1 MSGFIPI
8 KRSLFEHFLARE
20 KRVFS
25 RFEAWLDL
33 IQMATFT
40 EQNEQIIKGKMIVCK
55 RGQLIASVRFL
66 QDRWAWSMHKVTDYL
81 ELLRSQDMLL
91 IDKESGVSRITLVNF
106 EKHNDLNGKLGPPNS
121 KRNAKWNS
129 KSRNHTGFALIEGT
143 QTDTE
148 KGTVREQSGNKSN
161 KVNKGKECLVGN
173 AETYSPEDEFMF
185 ESFTKWVD
193 KNALNVS
200 KMKEPFT
207 IDQYLQLRK
216 KIPNREAVQE
226 LLLKMHNWKPLLQK
240 NNSAY
245 LTILNWSK
253 KDYNNNPNEKNKSQ
267 NSNTEDALKVIYGQK

>member
-8 KRSLFEHFLARE
+8 KRSLFEHFLAKE

-33 IQMATFT
+33 IQMATFK
-40 EQNEQIIKGKMIVCK
+40 EQNEQIIKGKVIVCK

-66 QDRWAWSMHKVTDYL
+66 QERWTWSMHKVTDYL
-81 ELLRSQDMLL
+81 ELLRSQQMLL

-106 EKHNDLNGKLGPPNS
+106 EKHNDLNGGNGSPNS
-121 KRNAKWNS
+121 KRNAKRNS
-129 KSRNHTGFALIEGT
+129 KSLDSSGFGKNDGT
-143 QTDTE
+143 QNDTV

-161 KVNKGKECLVGN
+161 KGNKEKECVGIN
-173 AETYSPEDEFMF
+173 ANTHTPDDEAMF
-185 ESFTKWVD
+185 KAFTGWIQ
-193 KNALNVS
+193 KNAVNVS
-200 KMKEPFT
+200 KMREPFS

-216 KIPNREAVQE
+216 KIPNRETVQQ

-245 LTILNWSK
+245 LTILNWSQNNYNQESKSVTGK
-253 KDYNNNPNEKNKSQ
+253 KEII
-267 NSNTEDALKVIYGQK
+267 L